1 MSKFELKLPKMGE
14 SVAEATLTAWLK
26 EIGDTI
32 EFDEPVVEIATDK
45 VDSEV
50 PSEKKGILIEKLF
63 KVDDVIEVNTPKL
76 SLKIIQSLKKTIPR
90 KILKKQIMKFLP
102 KKIWSKKLQNLLKN
116 QLR

>member
-26 EIGDTI
+26 EIGDKI

-50 PSEKKGILIEKLF
+50 PSEKKGILIEKCF
-63 KVDDVIEVNTPKL
+63 KI
-76 SLKIIQSLKKTIPR
+76 
-90 KILKKQIMKFLP
+90 
-102 KKIWSKKLQNLLKN
+102 
-116 QLR
+116 